1 MQFGN
6 FVLNANLYIFIVV
19 GGCLLLAFLFGE
31 TRLRRIALAIIA
43 GLFAAD
49 QLTQFAMTQTSSVLK
64 LTDPAM
70 VQLALLLIVAV
81 PLSLGKSV
89 SVGGHFSIRSFILAL
104 LLAATVVA
112 YTQSYLPNGVR
123 EQMSTDFNLVAI
135 AVNNKLYW
143 LSGLLAWL
151 ILLSVWKKKP
161 KLEDDG
167 KKGKKGKKK
176 R

>member
-1 MQFGN
+1 MRIGN
-6 FVLNANLYIFIVV
+6 FALNANLYIFIVV
-19 GGCLLLAFLFGE
+19 GGFFLLAFLFGE
-31 TRLRRIALAIIA
+31 ARLKRIALAVIA

-49 QLTQFAMTQTSSVLK
+49 QLTQFAMTQASGVLK
-64 LTDPAM
+64 LTDPAIIQM
-70 VQLALLLIVAV
+70 ALLLIVAV
-81 PLSLGKSV
+81 PLSIGKSV
-89 SVGGHFSIRSFILAL
+89 SVGGHFSVRNFILAL
-104 LLAATVVA
+104 LLAVTVVA
-112 YTQSYLPNGVR
+112 YTQSYLPAIIR

-151 ILLSVWKKKP
+151 ILLSIWKKKP
-161 KLEDDG
+161 KLEDD